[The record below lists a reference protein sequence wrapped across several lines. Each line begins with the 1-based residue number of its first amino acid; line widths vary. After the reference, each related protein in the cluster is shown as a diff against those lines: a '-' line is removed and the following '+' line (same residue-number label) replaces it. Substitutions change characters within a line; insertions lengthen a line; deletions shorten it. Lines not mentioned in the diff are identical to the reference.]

1 MCEILD
7 LIIKKFSEL
16 KNFQWK
22 IVNMVSKI
30 RAHAAVSQV
39 SDGSFSNPI
48 PIFQS
53 SDQAD
58 SAYLV
63 RLSKSCVVKA

>member
-1 MCEILD
+1 MCKILD

-53 SDQAD
+53 SDQGNFA
-58 SAYLV
+58 
-63 RLSKSCVVKA
+63 